1 MVEPSRKIW
10 TAAHIRPRI
19 EFREIPLNQ
28 WAWKTACVFNR
39 SSLGTEFVG
48 YETKASNE
56 TRRMAHA
63 ARGCPTRSVPACLR
77 PRDWHADRAIHP
89 RPFGHYR
96 RSRDPSPAPMVMSR
110 MRSFFAPS
118 KVVRQMSCLHA
129 PLGELHG
136 SMVRKLLCRTGSTL
150 STPLFERPL
159 TDPNTGHKKR

>member
-39 SSLGTEFVG
+39 SSLGTECVG

-63 ARGCPTRSVPACLR
+63 PRGCPTRSVPACLW
-77 PRDWHADRAIHP
+77 PRDWHADRAVHP
-89 RPFGHYR
+89 RPFVHYR
-96 RSRDPSPAPMVMSR
+96 RSRDPSPAPMKTTVPR
-110 MRSFFAPS
+110 GNDKRPAETGPFIRE
-118 KVVRQMSCLHA
+118 V
-129 PLGELHG
+129 ELNR
-136 SMVRKLLCRTGSTL
+136 VL
-150 STPLFERPL
+150 PW
-159 TDPNTGHKKR
+159 